1 MKPSELQFIH
11 IGGIRTGHV
20 IASPLQGDG
29 AAIVALHGWGAPGLM
44 RQPAERLAPLGYRV
58 YAPDLPGFGQ
68 TDPPPEAWSVQDY
81 VKFVLMY
88 MDANAIEQAY
98 LIGHS
103 FGGRLG
109 LVLGADHSE
118 RIRKMALAD
127 SAGVPSPSPAT
138 TRARLSLYKGIRD
151 TLYRI
156 GATKTADS
164 LREWHG
170 KRYGSADFKSA
181 GALRETFVRV
191 VNEDLLPYAARV
203 KCPTLLFWGEKDE
216 DTPLWQGQL
225 LEKTIPD
232 AGLIVYPGAGHY
244 SYLENLGQFVKVVD
258 HFFRNESVAVR

>member
-1 MKPSELQFIH
+1 MKPSETQFIEVS
-11 IGGIRTGHV
+11 GIRTGHLV
-20 IASPLQGDG
+20 AVPPQGDG
-29 AAIVALHGWGAPGLM
+29 TPVLALHGWGAPGLM

-68 TDPPPEAWSVQDY
+68 TDPPPEAWGVHEY
-81 VKFVLMY
+81 VRFVLAY
-88 MDANAIEQAY
+88 MDANGIERTH

-109 LVLGADHSE
+109 LVLGADHSD
-118 RIRKMALAD
+118 RIVKMALAD
-127 SAGVPSPSPAT
+127 SAGVPSRSPVT
-138 TRARLSLYKGIRD
+138 TRARLSLYKSVRD
-151 TLYRI
+151 TLYKI
-156 GATKTADS
+156 GAKGTADR
-164 LREWHG
+164 LREWYG
-170 KRYGSADFKSA
+170 KRYGSTDFKNA

-232 AGLIVYPGAGHY
+232 AGLIIYPGAGHY
-244 SYLENLGQFVKVVD
+244 SYLESLGQFVKVVD
-258 HFFRNESVAVR
+258 HFFRN